1 MKTGLVAADDM
12 SPLKFTV
19 KRTVHD
25 LGIHPVGVHDM
36 GVHDGGVIGMRM
48 SRVDVRSMD
57 MHRMHALCG
66 FIGMDVLGVVVYIT

>member
-19 KRTVHD
+19 KRTEHD

-36 GVHDGGVIGMRM
+36 GVHDWYEDEQRGRTQHGYAQNACTVWVHWHGRAWRGRIYN
-48 SRVDVRSMD
+48 VTF
-57 MHRMHALCG
+57 L
-66 FIGMDVLGVVVYIT
+66 